1 MVDTF
6 IKVLSFSAFLASA
19 SVSSNSI
26 ESETN
31 PFTITQDVLDA
42 LEAIEDANNGE
53 VKEVCYKDA

>member
-6 IKVLSFSAFLASA
+6 FKVLSFSAFLASA

-31 PFTITQDVLDA
+31 PFTITQDVIDA